1 MTETKS
7 SAAHGK
13 IQCDFCKQF
22 VPEIASVTISYINA
36 RQVRFLICKLEALAL
51 ERELI
56 EKFDKQS

>member
-1 MTETKS
+1 MSE
-7 SAAHGK
+7 SAQSGK

-22 VPEIASVTISYINA
+22 VPEVASIIISYANA

-51 ERELI
+51 ERELA